1 MRKYSYIVKIGYS
14 PPVRRNNKKSKTT
27 YEKPKGEEY
36 NITSNN
42 IFLKDTCENKI
53 KTVIGYYKPNIK
65 KKKKKK
71 KNNIDKKIK
80 VKDPNMI
87 INYTNKFNKMKSS
100 NSTDKFNN
108 YNKRFITSGL
118 EAKVDNKNKIYS
130 HKIEIEKKEKD
141 EKCPGYYNLIQID
154 ANNEL
159 DNEPPE
165 SLYILNNYDFYT
177 AIKFERRSFWRIYY
191 ICILST
197 ENVINTFIF
206 KTPLEI
212 QSLRL
217 SLFIFSYTCDL
228 ALNAFFYLNQNISD
242 KYHYQGNNLFFFTLV
257 NNMTI
262 EFVSTVVSY
271 ILVKLLNYLTN
282 SKDSIEKVFR
292 NQEKKMRKDKKY
304 KVKDET
310 IMKIYEKLNK
320 IYKTLKIKIIS
331 YIIIDLLLLIFF
343 LYYITAFCEVYR
355 NTQLSWLTDGFIS
368 FLMSILTELSMS
380 FMCAALYKL
389 SIKYRFKTL
398 YIVVLFF
405 YELG

>member
-1 MRKYSYIVKIGYS
+1 ML
-14 PPVRRNNKKSKTT
+14 NT
-27 YEKPKGEEY
+27 EK
-36 NITSNN
+36 
-42 IFLKDTCENKI
+42 
-53 KTVIGYYKPNIK
+53 
-65 KKKKKK
+65 
-71 KNNIDKKIK
+71 
-80 VKDPNMI
+80 
-87 INYTNKFNKMKSS
+87 
-100 NSTDKFNN
+100 
-108 YNKRFITSGL
+108 
-118 EAKVDNKNKIYS
+118 
-130 HKIEIEKKEKD
+130 
-141 EKCPGYYNLIQID
+141 
-154 ANNEL
+154 
-159 DNEPPE
+159 
-165 SLYILNNYDFYT
+165 
-177 AIKFERRSFWRIYY
+177 RSFCRIYY